1 MFCEAVSL
9 EGAKS
14 VQVVGPRGS
23 TGEAQVGGGKGV
35 QKADKE

>member
-14 VQVVGPRGS
+14 AQVVGPRGS
-23 TGEAQVGGGKGV
+23 TGEAQVGGGKVV
-35 QKADKE
+35 QKTDKE